1 MPALAPVDEYTRL
14 RSMTA
19 DELERLGL
27 LHDIHFDFDRWDIRE
42 DARPLLAR
50 NAEVLRR
57 FDFIHVTV
65 QGHCDARGTV
75 DYNLALG
82 ARRAEAARDYLVSLG
97 VSQHRLR
104 TASYGKEAPLCE
116 ESTEE
121 CWQRNRRAS
130 PSVTGNAMGR

>member
-1 MPALAPVDEYTRL
+1 MPPLAPVDEYTRL
-14 RSMTA
+14 RSMTV

-27 LHDIHFDFDRWDIRE
+27 LHDIHFDFDRWHIRE

-75 DYNLALG
+75 DYTWRSVRA
-82 ARRAEAARDYLVSLG
+82 ARRRLVTIWCPWACPK
-97 VSQHRLR
+97 
-104 TASYGKEAPLCE
+104 TASGRRP
-116 ESTEE
+116 TE
-121 CWQRNRRAS
+121 RRRPCARS
-130 PSVTGNAMGR
+130 RPRSAGSATVARARP